1 MQSVLKS
8 CRSDD
13 NEARVCSLS
22 SSQDWVNVA
31 TFLSAPCDLTT
42 GLNHAHSCR
51 LPSEEPLG
59 AAFVISMLCISAAVH
74 DKVSGSPTGED
85 CGPQRRTHAGG
96 GPQAFQ
102 QLGSCGLCPFTIGC
116 WVSLEGIVDKYAK
129 AFRDTSEFHILPYL
143 PLTRQPEHSDHSW
156 ESTLR
161 SPRGGGSWPGT
172 AEWAVGRVLE

>member
-1 MQSVLKS
+1 MHRRERFSISTSTEQAKTFNWNGILICKRHGMQSVLKS
-8 CRSDD
+8 CRSYD

-59 AAFVISMLCISAAVH
+59 AALVISMLCISAAVH
-74 DKVSGSPTGED
+74 DKVSGSPAGED

-96 GPQAFQ
+96 GLQPFQ
-102 QLGSCGLCPFTIGC
+102 PLGSCGLCPFTIG
-116 WVSLEGIVDKYAK
+116 WVLSFFGDNNC
-129 AFRDTSEFHILPYL
+129 
-143 PLTRQPEHSDHSW
+143 
-156 ESTLR
+156 
-161 SPRGGGSWPGT
+161 
-172 AEWAVGRVLE
+172 